1 MTFET
6 KRKIGMGLSAVVMWG
21 FIFAAVGLSNLGLGD
36 EASVVLPLGGILT
49 VLLVLAR
56 GGK

>member
-21 FIFAAVGLSNLGLGD
+21 FIFAAVGLSKLGLSD
-36 EASVVLPLGGILT
+36 EASVALPFGGMLT
-49 VLLVLAR
+49 VVLLLAR